1 MVKLSSSATRIYEDK
16 SQKIGSIVMASPVFD
31 NRLNKMLE
39 INVYH
44 KIDDSQFVIEGDNYI
59 NYGHCMELKLLNK
72 LDDDQLDLEFLQD
85 NGLKGNVQGPMTLKE
100 PLKSYIQK
108 S

>member
-1 MVKLSSSATRIYEDK
+1 
-16 SQKIGSIVMASPVFD
+16 
-31 NRLNKMLE
+31 
-39 INVYH
+39 
-44 KIDDSQFVIEGDNYI
+44 
-59 NYGHCMELKLLNK
+59 MELKLLNK

-100 PLKSYIQK
+100 PLKSYMQK